1 MFCYK
6 VYSSLTHVG
15 MLDTRLEIG
24 VSKYIFSFRELPM
37 MIVPLSFLVH
47 VRENHNIDSEIDFYP
62 ETVIIIDPIIF

>member
-1 MFCYK
+1 
-6 VYSSLTHVG
+6 

-24 VSKYIFSFRELPM
+24 VSKNIFSFRELPT
-37 MIVPLSFLVH
+37 LSFLVH